1 MRIMGRKEPII
12 VMVVCNQNLPLNQ
25 SLALQACGRLMSDD
39 MGPESHGQSA
49 KGNKKKKFSSILLF
63 SPQIYWEPVHFCLC
77 VNPMETS
84 MYNDYSHKLSYHAI
98 HKHLSRKSFD
108 VKGKKK
114 IAS

>member
-49 KGNKKKKFSSILLF
+49 KGNKKKNS
-63 SPQIYWEPVHFCLC
+63 
-77 VNPMETS
+77 
-84 MYNDYSHKLSYHAI
+84 
-98 HKHLSRKSFD
+98 HLSFYFLPKSIGNQFTF
-108 VKGKKK
+108 VYV
-114 IAS
+114 